1 LRPRIDLPKVVVAGE
16 GRSGTLVTLF
26 ILAKCEARLLYMP
39 PRLRAS
45 SALGGFFS
53 NPPIL

>member
-1 LRPRIDLPKVVVAGE
+1 MDLPKIVIASE